1 MLTRDSAHRAFHEVA
16 RVPGHV
22 SSEAVANQVNIPKRK
37 VLLALQ
43 KVTEG
48 KEWGGWS

>member
-22 SSEAVANQVNIPKRK
+22 SSEAVANQVNILKRK

-48 KEWGGWS
+48 KE